1 MQRYTT
7 NALSKNKNNIK
18 GNPMLDQVI
27 TILRVLQQVLDISLD
42 IITAVVAAVRHI
54 FEQRQKTAVAA

>member
-1 MQRYTT
+1 MHSR
-7 NALSKNKNNIK
+7 KNKNNIK

-27 TILRVLQQVLDISLD
+27 NILRVLQQVLDISLD

-54 FEQRQKTAVAA
+54 FEARQKTAQAA